1 MRISV
6 AFCGLVLLAAWP
18 GAVMAAAEVGGA
30 DAPPPAAAT
39 GTDRAAQLD
48 TLFAKLKVAPNVE
61 EGRAI
66 ERDIVHLWLES
77 GDAEVDRLMGYAIA
91 AMNVDSYTLA
101 LNYLD
106 TIVVTKPDYAEGWN
120 KRATVYYLMDRFDE
134 SIADIERTL
143 ALEPRHFGALAGLGM
158 IMVKLG
164 DKERAI
170 EAFKAALDIDP
181 NLEEVR
187 VELRVL
193 EDQLR
198 KGI

>member
-1 MRISV
+1 MRIAT
-6 AFCGLVLLAAWP
+6 AFCALVLLAAVP
-18 GAVMAAAEVGGA
+18 GVATAAANADGA
-30 DAPPPAAAT
+30 AEPPSATTTDIARAERLDA
-39 GTDRAAQLD
+39 
-48 TLFAKLKVAPNVE
+48 LFADLKTAQSVE

-77 GDAEVDRLMGYAIA
+77 GDAEVDKLMGYAIA
-91 AMNVDSYTLA
+91 AMNLQAYTLA

-106 TIVVTKPDYAEGWN
+106 TVVLTKPDYAEGWN
-120 KRATVYYLMDRFDE
+120 KRATVYFLVDRLQD
-134 SIADIERTL
+134 SIADIQRTL

-170 EAFKAALDIDP
+170 EAFKAALAINP
-181 NLEEVR
+181 SLEDVR
-187 VELRVL
+187 VELYVL

>member
-1 MRISV
+1 MRTAL
-6 AFCGLVLLAAWP
+6 AFCALALVIALP
-18 GAVMAAAEVGGA
+18 GGA
-30 DAPPPAAAT
+30 FADANAGSAVAPAPTAT
-39 GTDRAAQLD
+39 TNVQRAQRLD
-48 TLFAKLKVAPNVE
+48 TLFAELKAAGSVD

-77 GDAEVDRLMGYAIA
+77 GDVGIDELMANAIT
-91 AMNVDSYTLA
+91 AMSIQAYTLA

-106 TIVVTKPDYAEGWN
+106 TIVATKPDYAEGWN
-120 KRATVYYLMDRFDE
+120 KRATVYFLVDRLQD
-134 SIADIERTL
+134 SIADIQRTL

-170 EAFKAALDIDP
+170 EAFKAALAINP
-181 NLEEVR
+181 SLEDVR
-187 VELRVL
+187 VELYVL

>member
-1 MRISV
+1 MQITT
-6 AFCGLVLLAAWP
+6 ALCALGLVVAVPQAAT
-18 GAVMAAAEVGGA
+18 AAADAAGGIE
-30 DAPPPAAAT
+30 PPAAAT
-39 GTDRAAQLD
+39 TDVGRAERLD
-48 TLFAKLKVAPNVE
+48 ALFAKLKAAQGVE

-66 ERDIVHLWLES
+66 ERDIVHLWLQS
-77 GDAEVDRLMGYAIA
+77 GDAEVDKLMGYAIA
-91 AMNVDSYTLA
+91 AMNIQAYTLA

-106 TIVVTKPDYAEGWN
+106 TVVVTKPDYAEGWN
-120 KRATVYYLMDRFDE
+120 KRATVYFMVDRLED

-164 DKERAI
+164 DKKRAI
-170 EAFKAALDIDP
+170 EAFKAALAIDP
-181 NLEEVR
+181 NLEDVKI
-187 VELRVL
+187 ELYVL